1 VTVTSGA
8 HTQCA
13 NCGADL
19 TGPFCAHCGQ
29 SARDLHRPLRTLLV
43 DALDEVF
50 NLDARLVRT
59 VRPLL
64 FSPGRVTKEYLAGRR
79 VEHLPPLRTYLITA
93 LVFFGLF
100 SAFPP
105 QSPPVYVVTAGSGEA
120 AQVRGTSARGSRV
133 TIELPE
139 HTWLGSDAR
148 YQEVSARARANPQA
162 FASAAY
168 RNVPRAFFVFLPIFA
183 LLLSMF
189 YWKRY
194 YIDHLV
200 FALYYQAFVFLALA
214 IGFLLGWLPNLL
226 ARSLRWGLGLWLM
239 VYLLIALRRVSGDS
253 WAKTAFKG
261 ILLVPLYVVVFF
273 IFGLGFITFMA
284 LLTF

>member
-79 VEHLPPLRTYLITA
+79 VEHLPSLRTYLITA
-93 LVFFGLF
+93 LV
-100 SAFPP
+100 
-105 QSPPVYVVTAGSGEA
+105 
-120 AQVRGTSARGSRV
+120 
-133 TIELPE
+133 
-139 HTWLGSDAR
+139 
-148 YQEVSARARANPQA
+148 
-162 FASAAY
+162 
-168 RNVPRAFFVFLPIFA
+168 
-183 LLLSMF
+183 
-189 YWKRY
+189 
-194 YIDHLV
+194 
-200 FALYYQAFVFLALA
+200 

-226 ARSLRWGLGLWLM
+226 ARSLRWGLGL
-239 VYLLIALRRVSGDS
+239 
-253 WAKTAFKG
+253 
-261 ILLVPLYVVVFF
+261 
-273 IFGLGFITFMA
+273 
-284 LLTF
+284 

>member
-1 VTVTSGA
+1 MTVSSDTDA
-8 HTQCA
+8 RCA

-19 TGPFCAHCGQ
+19 TGPFCARCGQ
-29 SARDLHRPLRTLLV
+29 SARDLYQPLRTLLV

-93 LVFFGLF
+93 LLFFGLF
-100 SAFPP
+100 SLFPP
-105 QSPPVYVVTAGSGEA
+105 QSPPVYVVTAGSVEA
-120 AQVRGTSARGSRV
+120 EQVRGTSARGSRV

-139 HTWLGSDAR
+139 HTWIGSDAR

-168 RNVPRAFFVFLPIFA
+168 RNIPRAFFVFLPIFA
-183 LLLSMF
+183 LLLSLF
-189 YWKRY
+189 YWRRY
-194 YIDHLV
+194 YIEHLV

-226 ARSLRWGLGLWLM
+226 ARSLRWALVPWLI

-253 WAKTAFKG
+253 WAKTACKG
-261 ILLVPLYVVVFF
+261 ILLIPLYVIGFF
-273 IFGLGFITFMA
+273 IFGFGFITLMA
-284 LLTF
+284 ILTF